1 MSAAPDPAHFARAV
15 TQLGEQRRVVARTP
29 IFNSQGLKI
38 IDKGVAIDSRL
49 YERLSQH
56 QLKAPLA
63 DCLDSDPGV
72 SGEALR
78 EAARLLLG
86 QEPLFANM
94 LAEPRLRDMLL
105 DELALMPL
113 PGPVAFQL
121 TLMRET
127 LPNAWLHALGSM
139 LTAGWL
145 AARQGGTRYDLRLLA
160 CAGLVHDIG
169 MLHVDPVLQQPE
181 IALSAEQRRHLYT
194 HPLVSVMMLERHHE
208 YPRELL
214 RAVLEH
220 HETLDGSGYPRRI
233 EGDALSPWGRVL
245 SLTEVVTA
253 MFAPERPLPSQ
264 RLSLVLRMN
273 RQRYDAALVREVL
286 QVLQK
291 LPALPAPAALA
302 PGADPL
308 QALAALERALRAW
321 PAEGAPER
329 AALDADHRSAAADV
343 QDRCAQVLRNL
354 AGTGASAAQLAQLGA
369 EELDEALRAE
379 LALIVREGA
388 WQLRSVVRQARR
400 RFDPG
405 AALPAWLA
413 GWLDDA
419 DALCAQHL
427 SAAPAS
433 ASVPT

>member
-1 MSAAPDPAHFARAV
+1 MSVAPDPAHFARAV

-38 IDKGVAIDSRL
+38 IDKGVVIDSRL

-63 DCLDSDPGV
+63 ECVDSAPGV
-72 SGEALR
+72 NGEALR
-78 EAARLLLG
+78 EAGRTLAR
-86 QEPLFANM
+86 QEPLSANM
-94 LAEPRLRDMLL
+94 LREPRLREMLL

-121 TLMRET
+121 TLLRET
-127 LPNAWLHALGSM
+127 LPNAWMHALGSM

-145 AARQGGTRYDLRLLA
+145 AARQGGTRYDVRMLA

-181 IALSAEQRRHLYT
+181 VALGAEQRRHLYS
-194 HPLVSVMMLERHHE
+194 HPLVTVMMLERHHE
-208 YPRELL
+208 FPRALL

-220 HETLDGSGYPRRI
+220 HETLDGSGYPRQI

-273 RQRYDAALVREVL
+273 RHRYDAELVREVL
-286 QVLQK
+286 QVL
-291 LPALPAPAALA
+291 PAAA
-302 PGADPL
+302 PVPAVPTPGPDPL
-308 QALAALERALRAW
+308 QALAALEAALRGW
-321 PAEGAPER
+321 PAEPPPDLDAERR
-329 AALDADHRSAAADV
+329 AAAGDVLD
-343 QDRCAQVLRNL
+343 QCAQVLRNL

-369 EELDEALRAE
+369 EGLDDALRAE
-379 LALIVREGA
+379 LALIVHEGA
-388 WQLRSVVRQARR
+388 WQLRTVVRQARR
-400 RFDPG
+400 RFNVAAG
-405 AALPAWLA
+405 EALPAWLETWFGA
-413 GWLDDA
+413 A

-427 SAAPAS
+427 SATP